1 MCCNTGILISA
12 KQFAVEPINND
23 DLDSE
28 RLRWR
33 GRDDCWHYAA
43 QFHVFLSCS
52 GRQSYLRLILAP
64 CASLTALATYSPE
77 CPAHSVYIQWLP
89 ASQTQHKMGIS
100 LVYCL
105 GSPDVPYLQSTRSSR
120 RQAAT
125 ARLKGNQR

>member
-1 MCCNTGILISA
+1 MTSNVLQHRHFDLRQTIN
-12 KQFAVEPINND
+12 FAVEPINND

-64 CASLTALATYSPE
+64 CASLTALATYSPD
-77 CPAHSVYIQWLP
+77 CPAQVFTYNGFPPHKLSTKW
-89 ASQTQHKMGIS
+89 AS
-100 LVYCL
+100 L
-105 GSPDVPYLQSTRSSR
+105 
-120 RQAAT
+120 
-125 ARLKGNQR
+125 